1 MDKKETMVLENGSST
16 ETSAADEKETLVL
29 VDGSSLAYRSFFA
42 LLTTG
47 MRTKTGIPTWAVMGF
62 FMSLF
67 DMIDRQA
74 PHMLAICFDVAAP
87 TFRKEEFA
95 EYKANRLDMPDDLAA
110 QWPLIKRGVEALQI
124 PILEI
129 AGFEADDVI
138 GTVAIKAARE
148 GRRVQILTGDKD
160 AFQLVGDE
168 HELIEVL
175 MPGKNGLGSYKKAE
189 VFAKMGVWP
198 EQIIDYKALCG
209 DNSDNIPGV
218 KGIGPVT
225 AVKLLTEYKTLEAVY
240 ENVEALTSKSI
251 KAKLIEGRESAFQ
264 SQRLARIVLDVP
276 IDFCYEK
283 CRLVMPDIEEA
294 GKFFKSL
301 QFRSLINRLPIC
313 LAKSFSEKGEDI
325 KELEK
330 KLKNIITALEVEPI
344 SYKDAMGGDL
354 PEFASGADD
363 ETGETTGQE
372 HRPAPAPAIAVPD
385 IVLTK
390 FVSPVDPIIVINE
403 EGLDQ
408 LISALFQQ
416 SVISLSIETD
426 GTNSLNTD
434 IIGWA
439 FAWGKGLTFE
449 EDGSLVANADVPL
462 SDLQTAY
469 VPVRHRY
476 IGIEQLAPDVVADR
490 LKPIL
495 EDKQIGKVAQDAK
508 FVMNVLSRVGIT
520 LAPVASDPML
530 ASYIR
535 DPDDKHS
542 LRDQADRLLGYNPS
556 RITDLIGTGKKQIEM
571 AMAPVLKVAPYSA
584 DDARITLELTRYYAA
599 IFDEEQ
605 RYLLYQMDL
614 PLLGVLARMEQAG
627 VALDRDY
634 LKKLSEEM
642 LIELTRLEKE
652 IFEISGHTFNISS
665 TQQLQKVLF
674 DELGLKTKAKT
685 KTGAGY
691 STDASVLESLKDEH
705 VIIPKILEY
714 RHLTKLRSTY
724 VEALPKEVLPH
735 DSRLHGEFNQ
745 TVAATGRLSSSN
757 PNLQNIPIRSEVGR
771 KIRRAFVTANDD
783 SSLISADYSQIELR
797 MLAHMSGDE
806 NLIDAFEKNQDIHA
820 RTAMEIFDVPLES
833 VDKNMR
839 SVGKTLNFA
848 LIYQQGPFA
857 TAQSL
862 GISTKE
868 AQAYI
873 DKYFSRYPKVKGF
886 MTKTVEEAR
895 INNYVSTL
903 WGRRRYFANLADR
916 NTNVRRAD
924 ERAACNAPLQGSA
937 ADLMKLAMLELDR
950 QLQERGSKAK
960 LVLQVHDEL
969 VLEVPNS
976 ELESI
981 SEVVRQSME
990 LNQPLS
996 APLRVDVSVG
1006 KTWIDAK

>member
-1 MDKKETMVLENGSST
+1 MDNKETAVLENSNSSL
-16 ETSAADEKETLVL
+16 ERPQPDEQETLVL

-95 EYKANRLDMPDDLAA
+95 DYKANRQDMPDDLAA

-124 PILEI
+124 PILEL
-129 AGFEADDVI
+129 AGYEADDVI

-148 GRRVQILTGDKD
+148 GRRVLILTGDKD

-168 HELIEVL
+168 KELIEVL

-225 AVKLLTEYKTLEAVY
+225 AVKLLTEYKTLEAIY
-240 ENVEALTSKSI
+240 ENLENI
-251 KAKLIEGRESAFQ
+251 KAAAVKKKLTEGREVAFQ

-276 IDFCYEK
+276 IDFSYEK
-283 CRLVMPDIEEA
+283 CKLVMPDIEEA
-294 GKFFKSL
+294 GTFFKSL

-313 LAKSFSEKGEDI
+313 LAKSFSEKGENVQ
-325 KELEK
+325 ELEK
-330 KLKNIITALEVEPI
+330 KLRGIINALEVAPI
-344 SYKDAMGGDL
+344 SYKDATGGDL
-354 PEFASGADD
+354 PEFASSAAEDGS
-363 ETGETTGQE
+363 ETSAQD
-372 HRPAPAPAIAVPD
+372 RPAAPKVVA
-385 IVLTK
+385 
-390 FVSPVDPIIVINE
+390 PIIELPKIQGPPQPKIVTDEAGLNE
-403 EGLDQ
+403 LTAT
-408 LISALFQQ
+408 LSKQ
-416 SVISLSIETD
+416 SVFSVSVETD
-426 GTNSLNTD
+426 SLNTLD
-434 IIGWA
+434 SNIIGWS
-439 FAWGKGLTFE
+439 FAWANGIKME
-449 EDGSLVANADVPL
+449 EDNSLVADASELL
-462 SDLQTAY
+462 SDLKTVY

-476 IGIEQLAPDVVADR
+476 IGVEQLEPDLVAER
-490 LKPIL
+490 LRPIL
-495 EDKQIGKVAQDAK
+495 ENKNIGKVAQDAK
-508 FVMNVLSRVGIT
+508 SLMNVLSRIDIT
-520 LAPVASDPML
+520 INPLVSDPML

-542 LRDQADRLLGYNPS
+542 LRDQADRILSYNAS
-556 RITDLIGTGKKQIEM
+556 RITDLLGTGKKQIDV
-571 AMAPVLKVAPYSA
+571 ALAPVDKVAPYAA
-584 DDARITLELTRYYAA
+584 DDARITLELSRYYAA

-614 PLLGVLARMEQAG
+614 PISGVLARMEQAG
-627 VALDRDY
+627 VALDREY

-705 VIIPKILEY
+705 IIIPKILEY

-771 KIRRAFVTANDD
+771 KIRQAFVTSSPD

-820 RTAMEIFDVPLES
+820 RTAAEIFDVPLEQ
-833 VDKNMR
+833 VDSKMR
-839 SVGKTLNFA
+839 GVGKTLNFA

-857 TAQSL
+857 TAQDL

-895 INNYVSTL
+895 LNNYVSTL

-950 QLQERGSKAK
+950 VLKESGSKAK

-969 VLEVPNS
+969 VLEVPNE
-976 ELESI
+976 ELESAI
-981 SEVVRQSME
+981 ELVRKAME
-990 LNQPLS
+990 LNQPLT
-996 APLRVDVSVG
+996 APLRVDVSAG
-1006 KTWIDAK
+1006 KNWIDAK

>member
-1 MDKKETMVLENGSST
+1 MDKKETMVLENGN
-16 ETSAADEKETLVL
+16 AATARSESDEKETLVL

-95 EYKANRLDMPDDLAA
+95 DYKANRQDMPDDLAA

-124 PILEI
+124 PILEL
-129 AGFEADDVI
+129 AGYEADDVI

-148 GRRVQILTGDKD
+148 GRRVLILTGDKD

-225 AVKLLTEYKTLEAVY
+225 AVKLLTEYKTLEAIY
-240 ENVEALTSKSI
+240 ENIDNLTAKAV
-251 KAKLIEGRESAFQ
+251 KAKLIEGRESAFK

-276 IDFCYEK
+276 IDFSYEK
-283 CRLVMPDIEEA
+283 CKLAMPDIEEA

-313 LAKSFSEKGEDI
+313 LAKSFSEKGEDV

-330 KLKNIITALEVEPI
+330 KLKNIINAIEVAPI
-344 SYKDAMGGDL
+344 SYKDATGADM
-354 PEFASGADD
+354 PEF
-363 ETGETTGQE
+363 
-372 HRPAPAPAIAVPD
+372 
-385 IVLTK
+385 
-390 FVSPVDPIIVINE
+390 SPNPSE
-403 EGLDQ
+403 EGSEPTTQ
-408 LISALFQQ
+408 LRSSPPEISKPVIALPKFSGPPTPTIVVDEAGLNQLVAALSNQ
-416 SVISLSIETD
+416 SVFAMSLETD
-426 GTNSLNTD
+426 GSNTLNSD
-434 IIGWA
+434 IIGWS
-439 FAWGKGLTFE
+439 FAWGKGIKLE
-449 EDGSLVANADVPL
+449 EDGSLFADANEL
-462 SDLQTAY
+462 ITDLQTAY

-476 IGIEQLAPDVVADR
+476 IGVQQLEPDVVLNG

-495 EDKQIGKVAQDAK
+495 EDKKIGKVAQDAK
-508 FVMNVLSRVGIT
+508 SLMNVLSRVGVTI
-520 LAPVASDPML
+520 APMVSDPML

-535 DPDDKHS
+535 DPDDKHT
-542 LRDQADRLLGYNPS
+542 LRDQADRLLGYNAGN
-556 RITDLIGTGKKQIEM
+556 IIDLIGTGKKQIET
-571 AMAPVLKVAPYSA
+571 ALAPVDKVAPYSA
-584 DDARITLELTRYYAA
+584 DNSRISLELARYYAA
-599 IFDEEQ
+599 TFDEEQ
-605 RYLLYQMDL
+605 KYLLYQMDL
-614 PLLGVLARMEQAG
+614 PLSGVLARMEQNG
-627 VALDRDY
+627 VALDREY

-757 PNLQNIPIRSEVGR
+757 PNLQNIPIRSELGR
-771 KIRRAFVTANDD
+771 KIRQAFVTQDPD

-839 SVGKTLNFA
+839 GVGKTLNFA

-857 TAQSL
+857 TAQDL

-886 MTKTVEEAR
+886 MTKTIEEAR

-903 WGRRRYFANLADR
+903 WGRRRYFANLQDR

-950 QLQERGSKAK
+950 MLKESGSKAK

-976 ELESI
+976 ELEAT
-981 SEVVRQSME
+981 SELVRKSME

-1006 KTWIDAK
+1006 KNWIDAK